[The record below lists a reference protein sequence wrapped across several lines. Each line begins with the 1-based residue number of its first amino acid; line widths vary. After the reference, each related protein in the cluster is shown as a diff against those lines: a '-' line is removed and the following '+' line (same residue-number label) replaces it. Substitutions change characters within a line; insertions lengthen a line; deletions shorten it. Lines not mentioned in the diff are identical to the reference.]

1 MELLEGKY
9 GNTVRYDNSP
19 GLSEGD
25 HSCKLYP
32 PLALSKVSHPRPT
45 ETSTCFLSTCCR
57 LLNVESHFVDIIAMD
72 PFSIPPALRCTYTGD
87 AGYDLALEAAL
98 VLSVVVA
105 IFAPFVPSP
114 YGRFADPRFGPACS
128 ARVGWWLMELP
139 ATVVF
144 AAVFSWEYQGD
155 LVPAVFA
162 VIWALHYINR
172 GWLQPFLMRPA
183 RGQPATFSA
192 LVVACGWLVTGLHA
206 YLHARYICRLGGYT
220 TAWLADPRFVSGC
233 LVYYAALAANIH
245 ADAVTRSLRSQAEA
259 AAGLRVYRIP
269 QGGLFEFVSCPAYLT
284 ELLAWG
290 GFAMATW
297 SLAGV
302 FILLVSA
309 ANLVPRALETHRW
322 YGRTFKDYPLRRRA
336 LLPYIL

>member
-1 MELLEGKY
+1 
-9 GNTVRYDNSP
+9 
-19 GLSEGD
+19 
-25 HSCKLYP
+25 
-32 PLALSKVSHPRPT
+32 
-45 ETSTCFLSTCCR
+45 
-57 LLNVESHFVDIIAMD
+57 MD